1 MATTRTNGEQGRG
14 RVANPAAGT
23 VAVARDLAE
32 GIAGA
37 AGTVAGA
44 LPEAAATTRAAID
57 DAAKRLDDGSDEILA
72 VGATYALG
80 LATGLLVGGAPRV
93 LVLAA
98 LVPVG
103 AVGMTLVNRSR
114 SATRGRAA
122 S

>member
-114 SATRGRAA
+114 SATRGRAT